1 MTKTKQQSSK
11 PDSRSV
17 IKEIFFSTYFVLLNF
32 QQTLQWCIILDFK
45 MNLILVYYS
54 VAEIRDIVN
63 FLCSSFFSDSES
75 FNLAQENGSVELY
88 NFRLWLPTMEQHLWC
103 VWVITYTFLRVLSW
117 FARNKVQIL
126 SWFLMLMLQ
135 HLNVKCQ

>member
-1 MTKTKQQSSK
+1 
-11 PDSRSV
+11 V

-88 NFRLWLPTMEQHLWC
+88 NFRL
-103 VWVITYTFLRVLSW
+103 
-117 FARNKVQIL
+117 
-126 SWFLMLMLQ
+126 
-135 HLNVKCQ
+135 